1 MARSGSWFAARRRK
15 APEAL
20 EILRLAANGRSL
32 CPRAIVAALG
42 QRGFRRLLIEG
53 GARTISS
60 FIDAGCVHRL
70 HVLIAP
76 LILGSG
82 KLALDLKPIDA
93 LSEAMRPTTQT
104 YVLFDGEVLFDC
116 DRPPLGG
123 PG

>member
-1 MARSGSWFAARRRK
+1 V
-15 APEAL
+15 
-20 EILRLAANGRSL
+20 LRLPSNGRSL

-82 KLALDLKPIDA
+82 KSALDLKPIDA
-93 LSEAMRPTTQT
+93 LSEALRPTARAH
-104 YVLFDGEVLFDC
+104 VLSDGNVLFDC
-116 DRPPLGG
+116 SLRQSGSEATGL
-123 PG
+123 